1 MQSQSVHLISI
12 NLQGSISN
20 LNFHQPSF
28 ISPLAHVSFKN
39 QPKWPLGRPLQKRQM
54 DLRAQ
59 SIKKK
64 RKRKKGW
71 AHQLRLCVC
80 IHDFLVTRL
89 TDAGL
94 CNEHN
99 YNNFKSIFFPVFFPS
114 PVMQKSILCL
124 ISHLSTKLS
133 IFCVWKRFGVLSGS
147 YVIECT
153 PFNTIIIWLWITEC
167 STTYTLSLLYRSFQ
181 NVPKKSKFLKYCGSS
196 LLQQYSFLLPD
207 WFLAESPVILDD
219 HGWLDS
225 AQSS

>member
-1 MQSQSVHLISI
+1 MHLISI

-39 QPKWPLGRPLQKRQM
+39 QPKWPLGRPLQKKQM

-59 SIKKK
+59 SFKKK
-64 RKRKKGW
+64 ERKKDEIISWGCACAYMIFWSQGW
-71 AHQLRLCVC
+71 QMLVCVMST
-80 IHDFLVTRL
+80 ITTISNQFSFQ
-89 TDAGL
+89 
-94 CNEHN
+94 
-99 YNNFKSIFFPVFFPS
+99 YFFPS
-114 PVMQKSILCL
+114 PVMQKFILCL

-133 IFCVWKRFGVLSGS
+133 IFCVWKLFWVLSGS

-181 NVPKKSKFLKYCGSS
+181 NVLKKSKFLKYCGSS
-196 LLQQYSFLLPD
+196 LLQQHSVFYYLIDF
-207 WFLAESPVILDD
+207 
-219 HGWLDS
+219 WLNRRLF
-225 AQSS
+225 

>member
-1 MQSQSVHLISI
+1 MHLISI

-59 SIKKK
+59 SFKKK
-64 RKRKKGW
+64 EKKKGW
-71 AHQLRLCVC
+71 AHQLRLCVR

-99 YNNFKSIFFPVFFPS
+99 YNNFKSIFFPVFFPIS
-114 PVMQKSILCL
+114 CHAKVHSLFNITSKHKAKHILCVKTF
-124 ISHLSTKLS
+124 LS
-133 IFCVWKRFGVLSGS
+133 FVWQLCYQMHTF
-147 YVIECT
+147 
-153 PFNTIIIWLWITEC
+153 
-167 STTYTLSLLYRSFQ
+167 
-181 NVPKKSKFLKYCGSS
+181 
-196 LLQQYSFLLPD
+196 
-207 WFLAESPVILDD
+207 
-219 HGWLDS
+219 
-225 AQSS
+225 